1 MLRNVMG
8 RKHAFGLERGSKHS
22 SASAMPAKP
31 LLPIHGFGG
40 GKAVRNQWHC
50 PNTLGLFNP
59 NPSSEGEG
67 V

>member
-8 RKHAFGLERGSKHS
+8 RKHAFGHERGSKHS
-22 SASAMPAKP
+22 SASAMPAKL

-40 GKAVRNQWHC
+40 GKAARNQWHC
-50 PNTLGLFNP
+50 PNTLGFFNP